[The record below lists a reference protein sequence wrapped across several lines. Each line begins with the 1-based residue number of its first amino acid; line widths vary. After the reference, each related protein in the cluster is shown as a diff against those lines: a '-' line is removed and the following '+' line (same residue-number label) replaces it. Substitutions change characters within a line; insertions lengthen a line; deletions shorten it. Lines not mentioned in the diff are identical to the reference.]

1 MEKQFEKNHY
11 FPKYNLK
18 YWKEIDS
25 KLYDKKTKKDRNFN
39 PGNNFQL
46 HKFYYFDGTPQ
57 IEKRLGKIENYM
69 SQILKKIS
77 DSINENSIELSK
89 YEISFI
95 QLFLF
100 LQASRQLNTTEV
112 IKSDESGIYQSN
124 NFLFGVRNLK
134 DKEEM
139 KYSMS
144 SLINALESFIEE
156 KTSEYLELWLHMQV
170 HSTHLVIA
178 KNNSNYICQSDVCC
192 IIENDIDSN
201 HMYTYFP
208 QTPKIAFFLVKSKYF
223 YRAWH
228 RSKYLNRY
236 NDEVISPILTNL
248 ETGLICQ
255 YNKEGFFEDSATYFF
270 PSGPINFSKLKKEK
284 IKLNFFELSKL
295 IVDKY
300 NKILFDDGEIFI
312 HNQKTDYISNLKWID
327 DNYRDI
333 ILI

>member
-1 MEKQFEKNHY
+1 
-11 FPKYNLK
+11 
-18 YWKEIDS
+18 
-25 KLYDKKTKKDRNFN
+25 LYDKKTKKDRNFN

-156 KTSEYLELWLHMQV
+156 KTSEYLEL
-170 HSTHLVIA
+170 
-178 KNNSNYICQSDVCC
+178 
-192 IIENDIDSN
+192 
-201 HMYTYFP
+201 
-208 QTPKIAFFLVKSKYF
+208 
-223 YRAWH
+223 
-228 RSKYLNRY
+228 
-236 NDEVISPILTNL
+236 
-248 ETGLICQ
+248 
-255 YNKEGFFEDSATYFF
+255 
-270 PSGPINFSKLKKEK
+270 
-284 IKLNFFELSKL
+284 
-295 IVDKY
+295 
-300 NKILFDDGEIFI
+300 
-312 HNQKTDYISNLKWID
+312 
-327 DNYRDI
+327 
-333 ILI
+333 